1 MRYSITFRSL
11 PFEPERRQVI
21 YVENQYDERINAFIK
36 GNYERLKWIFK
47 QSNLDFVY
55 LPMFFNDEEIKE
67 KVLYYAPY
75 LTEEILEKTELRSSY
90 LLGYMRNLE
99 NKGEIAPS
107 LLFVPKK
114 ENEEWVFQGQTVDP
128 DYDNTNE
135 IIHWFEDII
144 FVINE
149 ELASTEVHRYR
160 RFDEDLEETGTGM
173 SGAGIEESPQ
183 VEYSSTPIWDKLK
196 KGCLKFGKSM
206 VEEEYDETTKSIA
219 PSKLEEI
226 LDEDVRETLEELE
239 KKIERLRLLGI
250 PLNVIVEFVARY
262 ETISRLRITDN
273 LRFFLPD
280 YNNIEVKMPALY
292 KAVYLLFIYHQKEGI
307 VLQQLE
313 RYHSDLVSFYRKTKN
328 IEHLTPRQLASI
340 NKLESSWNGDG
351 SIYTVLSRI
360 KQSFKEAIDDHLAKY
375 YYIKGE
381 PGEPYNI
388 ALSNDLIIWGD
399 EDE

>member
-1 MRYSITFRSL
+1 MRYSISFRSL

-21 YVENQYDERINAFIK
+21 YVENKYDESINKIIK
-36 GNYERLKWIFK
+36 DNYERLKWIFK

-75 LTEEILEKTELRSSY
+75 LTEEIIEKTELRSSY

-107 LLFVPKK
+107 LLFVPEK
-114 ENEEWVFQGQTVDP
+114 EDEEWIFQGQTIDL
-128 DYDNTNE
+128 DFDNTNE
-135 IIHWFEDII
+135 IIHWFENII
-144 FVINE
+144 FDIDE
-149 ELASTEVHRYR
+149 ELASEEVHRYI
-160 RFDEDLEETGTGM
+160 RFDEDLEETGTAM

-206 VEEEYDETTKSIA
+206 VEEEYDETTKSIV